1 MDHSRQKILIKFGFK
16 FGKSGAHSRRTMMLA
31 ELQLLFPI
39 TSLSTSL
46 EQYANEVI
54 EHNCLNKP
62 TKNARKY
69 AFRPLVELYGFDIKF
84 PLFRVLRQLWDT
96 DPEAQPVLALQLTY
110 ARDPLFRM
118 SSDFILSHKPGERI
132 YREEVEEVI
141 KKNDPD
147 RFSPTSLSSVAKN
160 VNSSWTQAGFLKG
173 KAKKIRQIPII
184 SPINVIYALFQ
195 GYLHGLSGER
205 LFNTPWMKLLN
216 LPFDQLK
223 ELTAAASYRG
233 LIDYKESGGVIE
245 VRFNDYLNSDE
256 QLLLQELLQAESGGN
271 LNE

>member
-1 MDHSRQKILIKFGFK
+1 MDDSRQNTLIKFGFK
-16 FGKSGAHSRRTMMLA
+16 FGNAGAHSRRTMMLA
-31 ELQLLFPI
+31 ELRLLFPI
-39 TSLSTSL
+39 TPASATL
-46 EQYANEVI
+46 EQYTTEVI
-54 EHNCLNKP
+54 DHNCLNKP
-62 TKNARKY
+62 TKNARKFS
-69 AFRPLVELYGFDIKF
+69 FRPLVELYGFDTQL

-132 YREEVEEVI
+132 YREEMEEVF
-141 KKNDPD
+141 KKNDPE

-173 KAKKIRQIPII
+173 KAKKIRQIPTI

-216 LPFDQLK
+216 LPLDRLK
-223 ELTAAASYRG
+223 ELASAASYRG
-233 LIDYKESGGVIE
+233 LIDYKESGDVIE
-245 VRFNDYLNSDE
+245 VRFNDYLNPDE
-256 QLLLQELLQAESGGN
+256 QLLLQELLQTESGSN
-271 LNE
+271 LGE